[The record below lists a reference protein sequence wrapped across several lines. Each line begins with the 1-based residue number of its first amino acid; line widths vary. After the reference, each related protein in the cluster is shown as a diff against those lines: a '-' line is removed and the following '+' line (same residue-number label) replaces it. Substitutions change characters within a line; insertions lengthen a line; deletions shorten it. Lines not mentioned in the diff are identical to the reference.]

1 MRNRQYQHHRNH
13 MEIEANKW
21 HTQSA
26 TSASFAYV
34 RLFGLGRNLLNL
46 SRGFFHSATPHR
58 QQQKHSRRLVGQSF
72 SYFRWK
78 TRNAVAKLFTSGAE
92 SRRNETISRRI
103 VKFLKRFRR
112 LYDSRHQS
120 ASAELWSEKVLQFRS
135 Y

>member
-1 MRNRQYQHHRNH
+1 MC
-13 MEIEANKW
+13 AC
-21 HTQSA
+21 
-26 TSASFAYV
+26 
-34 RLFGLGRNLLNL
+34 LGCERNLLNL
-46 SRGFFHSATPHR
+46 SRGFFHSAATPPTTT
-58 QQQKHSRRLVGQSF
+58 KAFSPSRRAEF

-78 TRNAVAKLFTSGAE
+78 IRIAVAKLFTSEAE

-103 VKFLKRFRR
+103 VKFLNRFRR